1 MIKLF
6 NGSNPPRTF
15 LIKAGEGATMTI
27 QPGKFYDVPD
37 AYLRDVTLRVALSC
51 GDLQQFENS
60 KQGGALEKAAA
71 EAKPRKTSAKAS
83 LTKED

>member
-15 LIKAGEGATMTI
+15 LIKADEGESMTI
-27 QPGKFYDVPD
+27 KPGNFYDVPD
-37 AYLRDVTLRVALSC
+37 AYLRDVTLRVAIAC
-51 GDLQQFENS
+51 GDLQQFETT

>member
-15 LIKAGEGATMTI
+15 LIKAGEGESMTI
-27 QPGKFYDVPD
+27 KPGNFYDVPD
-37 AYLRDVTLRVALSC
+37 AYLRDVTLRVAIAC
-51 GDLQQFENS
+51 GDLQQFKTT

>member
-1 MIKLF
+1 M
-6 NGSNPPRTF
+6 
-15 LIKAGEGATMTI
+15 
-27 QPGKFYDVPD
+27 PD
-37 AYLRDVTLRVALSC
+37 AYLRDVTLRVAISC
-51 GDLQQFENS
+51 GDLQQFENT